1 MANACCVVHA
11 LCKHPQLVVGLC
23 SFVGLVSPQYCWLLA
38 TVLLGSIFVV
48 GRTVWLVGASCIVG
62 RAVLLVGPSCIVV
75 VGLCSILGAR
85 ELYSCCRA
93 SSIVVGW
100 GCIVVVSSIA
110 GAV

>member
-23 SFVGLVSPQYCWLLA
+23 SFVGLVS

-48 GRTVWLVGASCIVG
+48 GRTVMLVGASCIVG
-62 RAVLLVGPSCIVV
+62 RAVLLVGPSSIVV